1 MSRSLVLASLSAQ
14 LPNKTNFMTTT
25 NTQGLPDLT
34 LLFPVRIFKITL
46 RFTRKSSFPFLHH
59 AIVNGFV
66 RNLTNPSDPQLA
78 PPAHKEYVTL
88 APESGRIEYH
98 AGDTYCFF
106 LIAFAGIAPSIN
118 RLFEQLNQLPASARK
133 QGCTRQLSDNNEL
146 ISIQDAISLIPLENP
161 EQAQPLTL
169 EQFIETAA
177 QLHGSTANVDL
188 MIGPLRMLRE
198 KENVNTKTAAKFCT
212 KKSEFTGTLFFQRIY
227 DSINNLVVEL
237 GGQRQRRS
245 DYTQHKPYLDNIAT
259 QVKDAFWVDS
269 YYQNN
274 EEKPKENGGLFV
286 HCELQTREFTQDD
299 FLLLLIGEL
308 LGICQKRNFGYGRY
322 TTGLR
327 ALPRFVRDSN
337 LSNLLL
343 CQTETTDEK
352 NQEIIKNFLYQ
363 SLAALWNKNFLG
375 YSAKEKYEKKDDISR
390 LKELH
395 KSGYHYS
402 LSFDLSD
409 LYPLVEIPILYNRL
423 NLLFGTDPL
432 WVQIERGLQQLASQ
446 TQERGLPKNHA
457 LSKCLTYFILNSF
470 DVLTTSKGHFFYTTE
485 KFLILT
491 RKQEEAIAIKNAL
504 ADFLAT
510 HGLTVNTHKAQIRSV
525 SDGIYFLDLFK
536 N

>member
-1 MSRSLVLASLSAQ
+1 MLASLSAQ
-14 LPNKTNFMTTT
+14 LPDKANSMTTS

-34 LLFPVRIFKITL
+34 RLFPVRIFKITL

-66 RNLTNPSDPQLA
+66 RNLTNPSDPHLA
-78 PPAHKEYVTL
+78 PPAHKEYVTV

-98 AGDTYCFF
+98 AGDHYCFY

-118 RLFEQLNQLPASARK
+118 SLFEQLKQLPASARK

-146 ISIQDAISLIPLENP
+146 VSIQDAISLIPLETP
-161 EQAQPLTL
+161 DQATPLEL
-169 EQFIETAA
+169 EQFIDAAA
-177 QLHGSTANVDL
+177 QLQGRTANVNV

-212 KKSEFTGTLFFQRIY
+212 KKSEFTGTLLFQRIY

-237 GGQRQRRS
+237 GGQRQTRS
-245 DYTQHKPYLDNIAT
+245 AYTEGKPHLNNIAT
-259 QVKDAFWVDS
+259 QIIDAFWVDS
-269 YYQNN
+269 YYQNDQASA
-274 EEKPKENGGLFV
+274 KENGGLFA
-286 HCELQTREFTQDD
+286 HCELNTSEFTNDD

-327 ALPRFVRDSN
+327 ALPRFLRDSS
-337 LSNLLL
+337 LSHVLL
-343 CQTETTDEK
+343 CQTEITHQET
-352 NQEIIKNFLYQ
+352 QEIIKKFLYK

-375 YSAKEKYEKKDDISR
+375 YSENEKYEKKDDISR

-423 NLLFGTDPL
+423 NLLFGADPL
-432 WVQIERGLQQLASQ
+432 WVQIERDLQPLASQ
-446 TQERGLPKNHA
+446 VQERGLPNNHR
-457 LSKCLTYFILNSF
+457 LSRCLTQYMLNSF
-470 DVLTTSKGHFFYTTE
+470 EVLTTSKGHFFYTTD
-485 KFLILT
+485 KFVILT
-491 RKQEEAIAIKNAL
+491 RKQDEAIAIKNAL
-504 ADFLAT
+504 ADFLADR
-510 HGLTVNTHKAQIRSV
+510 GLTFNTHKAQIKSV